1 MRNHSTYS
9 SFTIATLLAYHTLIN
24 FSQGFAK
31 TDDIVATVESSP
43 TNPAVTLDYSSFFA
57 ERQWRSAQVDEVGNM
72 YLAGG
77 GGRDF
82 PVTVGPYGQPNLGRD
97 LGSGRWGDVGVVKL
111 DPQGRIIW
119 STLLGGA
126 RKIMPM

>member
-9 SFTIATLLAYHTLIN
+9 SFTIATLLAYRTLIN

-57 ERQWRSAQVDEVGNM
+57 ERQCVLIYE
-72 YLAGG
+72 
-77 GGRDF
+77 F
-82 PVTVGPYGQPNLGRD
+82 
-97 LGSGRWGDVGVVKL
+97 
-111 DPQGRIIW
+111 
-119 STLLGGA
+119 A
-126 RKIMPM
+126 RKEPLSMMNGKLPKELIPFKASPFDLEIPCIY